1 MEALGRGEKEVVIN
15 RLTGH
20 IVVKVSVFE
29 SFVWGICDREWKRG
43 GERLY
48 SSGILKEVKLYR

>member
-1 MEALGRGEKEVVIN
+1 MDALRRELMEALGRGEKEVVIN

-29 SFVWGICDREWKRG
+29 SFIWGICDREWRG
-43 GERLY
+43 R
-48 SSGILKEVKLYR
+48 EVVQ